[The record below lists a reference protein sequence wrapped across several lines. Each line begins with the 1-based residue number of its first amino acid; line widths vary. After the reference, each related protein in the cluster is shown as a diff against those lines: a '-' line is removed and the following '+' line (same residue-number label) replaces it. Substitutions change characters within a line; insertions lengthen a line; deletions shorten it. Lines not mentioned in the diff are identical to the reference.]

1 MSQVFC
7 SRISVADIVV
17 LVRMA
22 ETDNESRSL
31 SGNLQDSEAVVS
43 EYHHPSPSENESV
56 VVGPGGNLLLANYYL
71 RLA

>member
-1 MSQVFC
+1 
-7 SRISVADIVV
+7 
-17 LVRMA
+17 MA